1 MPSDSIARDSDVTV
15 ATSITLYT
23 EYRGFFI
30 YVISGTAMLAWMA
43 WALIPDHILM
53 NTFGIT
59 YYPDK
64 YWSLAIPSY
73 WLVCM
78 LFAYIIM
85 GLYNNEVKTY
95 PLDDMRNFTDIY
107 LVYVRNKAEV
117 DIGGSKVRDIPVTL
131 VNEILYGEIE
141 EEKEE

>member
-1 MPSDSIARDSDVTV
+1 
-15 ATSITLYT
+15 
-23 EYRGFFI
+23 
-30 YVISGTAMLAWMA
+30 
-43 WALIPDHILM
+43 
-53 NTFGIT
+53 
-59 YYPDK
+59 
-64 YWSLAIPSY
+64 
-73 WLVCM
+73 M